1 LFYKHLHDQSL
12 EIFGPT
18 LRTRW
23 NSQSIHL
30 KKEILD
36 YLERMFG
43 VDTFDKSEVSKVVG
57 LYLKYIRDMYRVNLQ
72 KNPRYEHPPIIPE
85 REWKAFI
92 EDAKEKR
99 LRKEGRNPPGPGR

>member
-1 LFYKHLHDQSL
+1 L

-18 LRTRW
+18 LCTRW

-36 YLERMFG
+36 YLECMFE
-43 VDTFDKSEVSKVVG
+43 VDTFDKSEVSKAVG
-57 LYLKYIRDMYRVNLQ
+57 LYLKYIHDMYRVNLQ
-72 KNPRYEHPPIIPE
+72 KNPRYEHPLVILE

-92 EDAKEKR
+92 EDTKEKI
-99 LRKEGRNPPGPGR
+99 LRKEGRNPPGLGR

>member
-1 LFYKHLHDQSL
+1 M
-12 EIFGPT
+12 
-18 LRTRW
+18 
-23 NSQSIHL
+23 
-30 KKEILD
+30 D
-36 YLERMFG
+36 YLEHMFG
-43 VDTFDKSEVSKVVG
+43 VDTFDKSEGSKAVG

-72 KNPRYEHPPIIPE
+72 KNPRYECPPIIPE